1 MPPENLP
8 AGAKKIYN
16 AAEANARKTT
26 CKDREDKDACV
37 NKIAW
42 SAVKKKY
49 KKVGDKW
56 MPKAELA
63 SFSMAITN
71 TSYDK
76 ATDTRRWKAVASDT
90 DEDLYNDNMT
100 RGLYDDFLQR
110 IESGELPPESFRSDF
125 WDGGVPYLSVSHY
138 PDLNGKGVPGPVDVV
153 YVDGEKLKAS
163 GRFDDT
169 PIGKEVFKSIS
180 KDLSDN
186 IPDNEKIRI
195 SIAFLD
201 WMHKHKSNG
210 FVFDRSE
217 SEDPIC
223 PECLKEFISG
233 EYEGKEFLR
242 GQLVHLALTRVPV
255 NTRTSMEVERSMTT
269 RKEDAESIIGE
280 ELAEELDEEA
290 LLEGK
295 SQTTEGDPEV
305 IIKAEEPEVEE
316 KRKKSSDYVDEEDE
330 EEEDEMKKKKK
341 KGKEEKAEVF
351 DLKSAFEELKAEIVK
366 EPEPVH
372 PLDIAFSELK
382 AVYDEAVDLSTAQES
397 LQLIQEPFEAL
408 ATVIQDGLS
417 KEETS
422 EPVETDPNA
431 MIAEA
436 LAGLREEFGLL
447 RAEFSTLKSQPQA
460 VVPSNEPPAPRNI
473 RASNLFFQPE
483 QEEKSETPKL
493 RSIAR
498 QTVGLDN

>member
-26 CKDREDKDACV
+26 CKDEGDRKEECA
-37 NKIAW
+37 NRIAW
-42 SAVKKKY
+42 DAVKNKY

-63 SFSMAITN
+63 SFSMAITK

-76 ATDTRRWKAVASDT
+76 TTDTRRWKAVASDT
-90 DEDLYNDNMT
+90 ADDLYEDNMSQE
-100 RGLYDDFLQR
+100 LYADFLHR
-110 IESGELPPESFRSDF
+110 IETNELPPESFRSDF
-125 WDGGVPYLSVSHY
+125 WSGGIPYLSVSHY
-138 PDLNGKGVPGPVDVV
+138 PDLNGKGVPGPVETV
-153 YVDGEKLKAS
+153 YVDGEKLKAA

-169 PIGKEVFKSIS
+169 PIGKEVFKAIS
-180 KDLSDN
+180 KDLNDN

-201 WMHKHKSNG
+201 WMHRHKSNG

-217 SEDPIC
+217 REDPIC

-269 RKEDAESIIGE
+269 RKEDAATIVGDEI
-280 ELAEELDEEA
+280 AEELDEES

-295 SQTTEGDPEV
+295 SQAVEGEPEV

-316 KRKKSSDYVDEEDE
+316 KRKKADDYEEEEDDE
-330 EEEDEMKKKKK
+330 EEEKKKKDM
-341 KGKEEKAEVF
+341 KEKSEVF

-382 AVYDEAVDLSTAQES
+382 SVYDDAIELPTTQDAL
-397 LQLIQEPFEAL
+397 LMIQEPFEAL
-408 ATVIQDGLS
+408 ATVIQNGLN
-417 KEETS
+417 KEEPS
-422 EPVETDPNA
+422 EPVESDPNLLV
-431 MIAEA
+431 AEA
-436 LAGLREEFGLL
+436 IAGLREEFGLL
-447 RAEFSTLKSQPQA
+447 RAELSTLKSQPQA
-460 VVPSNEPPAPRNI
+460 VVPSNEAPAPRNI

-493 RSIAR
+493 HAIAR
-498 QTVGLDN
+498 KSVGLAN